1 MQEQHQFEYGGVT
14 YLMTPANA
22 MSSWQALKNAL
33 RLLQGVDLSQI
44 NSGKLEVIGASFIST
59 ALANLGDPSVKALEE
74 IVLKHT
80 VYQGEQGNQRLSDN
94 PDRHFN
100 RYRSHL
106 IPVLMEGLKYQFGGF
121 FSGGGELLKG
131 IITTIPTINSKA

>member
-131 IITTIPTINSKA
+131 IIATIPTINSKA